1 MNLTFLIALT
11 GSTFAAFWD
20 LKTTEIPDELSKVL
34 MIFGASYFL
43 FHSIAVGN
51 LSYFVISLLVGTIF
65 LLFGYLMYYLGQWG
79 AGDAEILAAIGYLL
93 PFGTN
98 LFEYACFLFSLFLVG
113 IFYILIYSFLVSIRN
128 RKVRVEFVRRVKE
141 LKYLIFLSN
150 LLLFLLIFSIIQLLF
165 GSMLYSVKLSFFSIV
180 LADLFYSFVI
190 YGKLVE
196 KICFIKR
203 VPVSKLKIGD
213 VLLENKLWEGI
224 SAAELR
230 KIRKQKKYVWIKEG
244 VRFAGVFPI
253 ALLLYHFQG
262 CMFFSVLNFINYFL

>member
-1 MNLTFLIALT
+1 
-11 GSTFAAFWD
+11 
-20 LKTTEIPDELSKVL
+20 
-34 MIFGASYFL
+34 
-43 FHSIAVGN
+43 
-51 LSYFVISLLVGTIF
+51 
-65 LLFGYLMYYLGQWG
+65 
-79 AGDAEILAAIGYLL
+79 
-93 PFGTN
+93 
-98 LFEYACFLFSLFLVG
+98 
-113 IFYILIYSFLVSIRN
+113 
-128 RKVRVEFVRRVKE
+128 
-141 LKYLIFLSN
+141 
-150 LLLFLLIFSIIQLLF
+150 
-165 GSMLYSVKLSFFSIV
+165 MLYSLKLSFFSIV

-253 ALLLYHFQG
+253 TLLLYHFQG